1 MKLKDLLSIIDGI
14 VFTNNTYDEDKEI
27 NYAFSCDL
35 MSDAILLLGNI
46 PLEVCN
52 KSFLSTGLP
61 TIQTIKTA
69 ELLDIN
75 VILVVRGKKPTKQII
90 ELAQSKNLIIVG
102 TELTSFESSG
112 RLYMNGIKAMLNFYK
127 DPSKDEFL

>member
-1 MKLKDLLSIIDGI
+1 MKLKDLLTIIDGI
-14 VFTNNTYDEDKEI
+14 VFTKDGYDESKEI

-52 KSFLSTGLP
+52 ESFLSTGLP

-69 ELLDIN
+69 ELLDIK
-75 VILVVRGKKPTKQII
+75 VILVVRSKK
-90 ELAQSKNLIIVG
+90 N
-102 TELTSFESSG
+102 
-112 RLYMNGIKAMLNFYK
+112 RLKRL
-127 DPSKDEFL
+127 